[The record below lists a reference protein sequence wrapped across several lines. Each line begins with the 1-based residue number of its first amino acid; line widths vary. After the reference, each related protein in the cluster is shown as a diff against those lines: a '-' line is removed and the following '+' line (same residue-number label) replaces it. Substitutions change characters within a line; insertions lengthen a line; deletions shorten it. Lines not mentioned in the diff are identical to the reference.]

1 MLRGSGVPY
10 DLRLQQPYDV
20 YARLKFYVP
29 VGLNGDCYDRYF
41 LRVEEM
47 RQSSQIIL
55 SCLNLIT
62 SGPIK
67 ALN

>member
-1 MLRGSGVPY
+1 MLRGSGVSY
-10 DLRLQQPYDV
+10 DLRIQQPYDA
-20 YARLKFYVP
+20 YSSIDFNVP
-29 VGLNGDCYDRYF
+29 VGVNGDCYDRYF

-47 RQSSQIIL
+47 RQSSNIIL

-62 SGPIK
+62 PGPVK